1 MKLEKC
7 KTKAKKTS
15 GLEPIVVLLLTILSL
30 NICSNYQEEYFL
42 QNTFPISE
50 DIAFK
55 SDTIEYKHDGS
66 ENFHDSFT
74 IQISDTDPLNPSN
87 TLILIQQLN
96 ISISEID
103 DEIPLLVASE
113 SLVLKPGTKRCLDSA
128 NLQASDSDTNIFDI
142 KYILHNSPR
151 FGDLTI
157 LTNQGREKKIGYGD
171 SFTQFDVDEG
181 FVCYIGFDDVTEA
194 GDAITFD
201 LTDGSNV
208 LRDQVLNISIK
219 SSFQVGANFTVVLS
233 FQPDK
238 GDIPLNTANI
248 VFSDITIDVSSLQ
261 FIVNQAPKRGDVKV
275 LRNKIYE
282 TQNSFSVR
290 DLMSNLVI
298 YYHDITFEDNMDSFQ
313 LQLVQIDTKWSLGD
327 KPDKAIESRI
337 LRTYNVAIIDP
348 LLQPILVT
356 LQPLT
361 VAENASLTL
370 TTDEIKVEQDGE
382 IVEEVEFYV
391 NQNPFWGSL
400 FNRNFPQNK
409 IIKFSMQDLIKGDIN
424 YKHSGR
430 DVRTIRYDVIGL
442 KLADSRRPSSDF
454 WYYVMPNTT
463 TKTKNNLNIIITLLP
478 VDNRPPKIYINSIS
492 SDIIGI
498 TNMKSD
504 MSLSN
509 GNVQFSGV
517 PINAVNLKAIDP
529 DTFPSDVIFDVTRSP
544 SKGFLCRRFIG
555 TFLSN
560 FSQSDIDNRKVGY
573 CLPHGSTHHEDSF
586 GFELKDR
593 SKFPQKSMIPL
604 KCACNIMVQ

>member
-1 MKLEKC
+1 ML
-7 KTKAKKTS
+7 
-15 GLEPIVVLLLTILSL
+15 V
-30 NICSNYQEEYFL
+30 
-42 QNTFPISE
+42 SE

-74 IQISDTDPLNPSN
+74 IQISDTDPLQPSN

-96 ISISEID
+96 ITISKID
-103 DEIPLLVASE
+103 DEIPLLVTSE
-113 SLVLKPGTKRCLDSA
+113 SLVLKPGTKRCLDST

-142 KYILHNSPR
+142 KYILHHSPR
-151 FGDLTI
+151 FGYLTK
-157 LTNQGREKKIGYGD
+157 LTNQGEEAKLGHGD
-171 SFTQFDVDEG
+171 SFTQFDVDGG
-181 FVCYIGFDDVTEA
+181 FVCYVGFEEVTEA
-194 GDAITFD
+194 GDVILFD

-208 LRDQVLNISIK
+208 LKDQILNISIK
-219 SSFQVGANFTVVLS
+219 SSFQVGANFTVLLS
-233 FQPDK
+233 FQPEK
-238 GDIPLNTANI
+238 GDIPLNTVNI
-248 VFSDITIDVSSLQ
+248 FFSDITLDYSSLQ
-261 FIVNQAPKRGDVKV
+261 FVVNQSPKRGDVKV

-282 TQNSFSVR
+282 RQSSFSVR

-298 YYHDITFEDNMDSFQ
+298 YYHDITFDDNMDSFQ
-313 LQLVQIDTKWSLGD
+313 IQLVQTDAKWTPGKILE
-327 KPDKAIESRI
+327 PATEAQV
-337 LRTYNVAIIDP
+337 LRTYNVAIID
-348 LLQPILVT
+348 LLLKPILVT

-361 VAENASLTL
+361 VAENASLVL

-382 IVEEVEFYV
+382 ILEEVDFYV

-400 FNRNFPQNK
+400 YNRNFPRNK

-442 KLADSRRPSSDF
+442 KLADTRRPSSDF

-463 TKTKNNLNIIITLLP
+463 TKTRSNLNIIITLLP
-478 VDNRPPKIYINSIS
+478 VDNRPPQIYMNSIS

-498 TNMKSD
+498 TNTKSD
-504 MSLSN
+504 LSLAN

-517 PINAVNLKAIDP
+517 PINAVNLKAFDP
-529 DTFPSDVIFDVTRSP
+529 DTFSIDVIFEVTRPP
-544 SKGFLCRRFIG
+544 SKGFLCRRFVG

-560 FSQSDIDNRKVGY
+560 FTQSDIDNRKVGY

-586 GFELKDR
+586 GFDLKDK
-593 SKFPQKSMIPL
+593 SKLI
-604 KCACNIMVQ
+604 